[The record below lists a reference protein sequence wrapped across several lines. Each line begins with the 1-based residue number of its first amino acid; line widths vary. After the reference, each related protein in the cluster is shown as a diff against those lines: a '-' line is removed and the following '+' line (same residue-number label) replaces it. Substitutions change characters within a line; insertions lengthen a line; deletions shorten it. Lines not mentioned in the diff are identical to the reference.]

1 MSEWHEDYDE
11 NPDEC
16 YEENPDENP
25 EEVEEEFIEGK
36 LLEERGLPLDW
47 WTESIEKIG
56 DEELREEALETAAE
70 LSEKEQN
77 LEERLES
84 GEISQSRYDH
94 EKLAVLGKEKADF
107 AVRCD
112 LAKEDITFD
121 KLGDLSEDV
130 GNVIAEA
137 AGNRLPTWMKE
148 GVNQL
153 IDRRGPEYVREW
165 ADTKHEEEIL
175 TDDRHESVL
184 RQVRLHK
191 K

>member
-16 YEENPDENP
+16 YEEIPDENP
-25 EEVEEEFIEGK
+25 EEVEEEFIEGR

-47 WTESIEKIG
+47 WTENIEKIG

-94 EKLAVLGKEKADF
+94 EKLVVLGKEKADF

-112 LAKEDITFD
+112 LAKEGMTFD
-121 KLGDLSEDV
+121 DF
-130 GNVIAEA
+130 GNVAENYAFRVAEA
-137 AGNRLPTWMKE
+137 AGNELPARFKE

-153 IDRRGPEYVREW
+153 IDWRGPEYVKEW
-165 ADTKHEEEIL
+165 ADTKHEEGIL
-175 TDDRHESVL
+175 TDDWHQSVL